1 MQVARLTEK
10 VTVSCKVSTVDMCL
24 LTYEIYMVYIES

>member
-10 VTVSCKVSTVDMCL
+10 VTVSCKVGTVDMCL
-24 LTYEIYMVYIES
+24 LTCEIYNVHV